1 MLYLTMYIIHNTC
14 YIFYYKD
21 FVNNI
26 LYKKILYKHHNYSN
40 VSRSTNIMNVYNTYN
55 TIIGI
60 T

>member
-40 VSRSTNIMNVYNTYN
+40 VSRSTNIMNVYNT
-55 TIIGI
+55 
-60 T
+60 